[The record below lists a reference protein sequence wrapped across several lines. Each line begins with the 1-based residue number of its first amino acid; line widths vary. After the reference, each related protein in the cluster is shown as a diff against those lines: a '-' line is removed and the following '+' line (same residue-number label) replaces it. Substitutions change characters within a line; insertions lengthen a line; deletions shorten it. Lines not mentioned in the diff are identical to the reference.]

1 MNYYISER
9 LVLRTYYRYYS
20 DDWNIHAHTASIE
33 LPVKISDKFTVFPTF
48 RYYTQTASQYYAPY
62 EKHLSTEQFYTSDPD
77 LATFETKQIGFGV
90 NYTDIFASAKI
101 WQFGLKN
108 VDFRFHQYERTD
120 RLKASIATI
129 AFKFIMQ

>member
-1 MNYYISER
+1 M
-9 LVLRTYYRYYS
+9 
-20 DDWNIHAHTASIE
+20 
-33 LPVKISDKFTVFPTF
+33 FPTF

-90 NYTDIFASAKI
+90 NYTDIFAVTKI

-108 VDFRFHQYERTD
+108 IDFRFHQYQRTD
-120 RLKASIATI
+120 HLKASIATI
-129 AFKFIMQ
+129 TFKFVMQ